1 MVHTRLLLALILL
14 LPASHL
20 HAWGRDGHT
29 VVAQIADDHL
39 TPAARAEVQ
48 RLLALEPGAT
58 LESIASWADEHRN
71 PATSKWHYVNFP
83 RGSDLHY
90 SPDLCPGGDQ
100 CLVAAL
106 QRQELMLGNRH
117 ASDEDR
123 AKALRY
129 VVHLVGDAHQP
140 LHAGYGDD
148 KGGNTYQVRW
158 RGRGSN
164 LHHVWDTGLIETF
177 GQAPTKLAQR
187 IERDLPHVATGG
199 DVEDWV
205 HESGALVSSPGFY
218 PARKISTE
226 YIRTWRPVVEQRLE
240 QAGLRLAAVLNRLLG

>member
-1 MVHTRLLLALILL
+1 MKTRLLLALALL
-14 LPASHL
+14 LPAAHL
-20 HAWGRDGHT
+20 YAWGHDGHA

-39 TPAARAEVQ
+39 THAARVEVQ
-48 RLLALEPGAT
+48 RLLALEPGTT

-71 PATSKWHYVNFP
+71 PATGRWHYVNFP
-83 RGSDLHY
+83 RGSDFHY
-90 SPDLCPGGDQ
+90 TPELCPGGDQ

-106 QRQELMLGNRH
+106 KRQELVLSNRH

-158 RGRGSN
+158 QGRGSN

-177 GQAPTKLAQR
+177 GLAPTELAR
-187 IERDLPHVATGG
+187 RVEADVPHPAAGG

-205 HESGALVSSPGFY
+205 HESGALVGSPGFY
-218 PARKISTE
+218 PPRKVEADYVRI
-226 YIRTWRPVVEQRLE
+226 WRPVVEQRLE
-240 QAGLRLAAVLNRLLG
+240 QAGLRLAAVLNRLLS

>member
-1 MVHTRLLLALILL
+1 MTTRLLLALALL

-20 HAWGRDGHT
+20 YAWGRDGHA
-29 VVAQIADDHL
+29 VVARIADDHL
-39 TPAARAEVQ
+39 TTAARAEVQ
-48 RLLALEPGAT
+48 QLLDLEPGAT

-71 PATSKWHYVNFP
+71 PATGKWHYVNFP
-83 RGSDLHY
+83 RGSDFHY
-90 SPDLCPGGDQ
+90 TPERCPRGDQ

-106 QRQELMLGNRH
+106 KRQELVLGNRH

-148 KGGNTYQVRW
+148 KGGNKYQVRW
-158 RGRGSN
+158 QGRGSN

-177 GQAPTKLAQR
+177 ELTPSELAQR
-187 IERDLPHVATGG
+187 VETDLPHAAVGG

-205 HESGALVSSPGFY
+205 QESGALVASPGFY
-218 PARKISTE
+218 PTRKVGTD
-226 YIRTWRPVVEQRLE
+226 YVQRWRPVVERRLE
-240 QAGLRLAAVLNRLLG
+240 QAGMRLAAVLNRLLG